1 LNAYG
6 TTRQLAAVLADGDR
20 THMLAHIKA
29 PTCVIHGRSDPL
41 IRVSEGV
48 ALSKLIQGATA
59 DLIEGMGHDLPAE
72 LLSHFADS
80 IRVNADRAK
89 CVV

>member
-1 LNAYG
+1 MKERPSLL
-6 TTRQLAAVLADGDR
+6 TTTV
-20 THMLAHIKA
+20 
-29 PTCVIHGRSDPL
+29 
-41 IRVSEGV
+41 
-48 ALSKLIQGATA
+48 QGATA

-80 IRVNADRAK
+80 IRINADRVK